1 MLIGRIPILF
11 WSRGISRVMSRRLA
25 QWVNSNLS
33 FREEYRGVF
42 GVDPPYGNLPCP
54 WHQGAS
60 AATPAAKIYGNVC
73 HCFGSC
79 NRNYDVYDFLRK
91 FNPQKLRSVAMS
103 GVVSEERLSLSVR
116 PSSRGFS
123 YKRLSDA
130 PQDLQVGSFE
140 FFEWM
145 SKE

>member
-1 MLIGRIPILF
+1 M
-11 WSRGISRVMSRRLA
+11 MSKRLA

-33 FREEYRGVF
+33 FREEYRAVF

-54 WHQGAS
+54 WHQGTT

-103 GVVSEERLSLSVR
+103 GVVPEERLSLSFR
-116 PSSRGFS
+116 PTSRGFS

-130 PQDLQVGSFE
+130 PQDLQVGSFV
-140 FFEWM
+140 FFEWL